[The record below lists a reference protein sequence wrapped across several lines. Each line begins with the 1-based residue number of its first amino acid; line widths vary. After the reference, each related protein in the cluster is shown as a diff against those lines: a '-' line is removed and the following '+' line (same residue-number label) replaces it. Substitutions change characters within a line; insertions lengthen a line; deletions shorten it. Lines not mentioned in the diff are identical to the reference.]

1 MVNAL
6 GQHRASAKPFRPRSL
21 LSAVPILLGV
31 SFEEAALATLDFPRI
46 RAALASRAAT
56 GLGVERAAGLC
67 PSDSAAVIGRELDEL
82 EDALFGVSLSLGGVQ
97 DVRPL
102 VERARDGR
110 VLTGQELLEVGYT
123 LDAAMTVRRSVAA
136 NSRGPLL
143 NVVQTYAGSGLS
155 DHTLLVRRVLES
167 IDRGGEVRDDATPKL
182 RELRRRLAPLRDR
195 IRDRLTSTLE
205 QWADVLQESIVTLRR
220 DRYVVPVQASRV
232 GQVQGII
239 VDSSASG
246 QTYFVEPASITPL
259 NNELARLLL
268 DEEAE
273 VRRILTELS
282 GLVVQ
287 DEGIDATILTL
298 AELDLIAAKARL
310 ARDWR
315 LNRPQAGPDGEYRL
329 QEARH
334 PLIEGAISNDITLGE
349 TEATQTRLLLI
360 TGPNMGGKTAT
371 LKTLG
376 LAVLMHQCGMYVA
389 AASAT
394 LPTVQDVLVDIG
406 DEQSIEASLSTFAS
420 HLKHLRE
427 ILETAG
433 RQTLVLID
441 ELGSGTDPQEGAALS
456 QAIIEGLL
464 SHDARGVITSHL
476 APLKLFALETPGLK
490 NASMGFDLSQLAP
503 TYRLQV
509 GQPGR
514 SYALAIARRMGLPG
528 GVMGRAESILG
539 PEGGLLEALLEELEQ
554 ERESLKAD
562 TERAAAARRNTEA
575 ELGRVQQ
582 ERASIQERR
591 DELLAEAAQKA
602 ETLYTNAL
610 EQVRSLRSRA
620 REDSARPR
628 VLEELRQ
635 LRRVAQA
642 ERPAPQPETPRGDLL
657 RAGSTVDVPAY
668 GASGQVLDVRGDELV
683 VQLGVMKVNVRRRDV
698 RMKQEVVPKVKVKSA
713 FVGTAPSTF
722 QNELQLRGH
731 HVEEAVEE
739 LRQAVGEAFAL
750 KESPLRVVH
759 GKGQG
764 VLRRLLRD
772 YLKTDKRV
780 ESFNDA
786 EPNQGGHGVTVVNIK
801 R

>member
-1 MVNAL
+1 M
-6 GQHRASAKPFRPRSL
+6 
-21 LSAVPILLGV
+21 

-46 RAALASRAAT
+46 REALATRAAT
-56 GLGVERAAGLC
+56 GMGVERARGLC
-67 PSDSAAVIGRELDEL
+67 PSDSAAQISRELDEL
-82 EDALFGVSLSLGGVQ
+82 EDALFGVALSLGGVQ

-123 LDAAMTVRRSVAA
+123 LDAAMTVRRAVAA

-143 NVVQTYAGSGLS
+143 SVVQTHAGTGLS

-167 IDRGGEVRDDATPKL
+167 IDRSGEVRDDASPKL
-182 RELRRRLAPLRDR
+182 RELRRRLGPLRDR
-195 IRDRLTSTLE
+195 IRERLTNTLE
-205 QWADVLQESIVTLRR
+205 QWADVLQENIVTLRR
-220 DRYVVPVQASRV
+220 DRYVLPVQASRV

-246 QTYFVEPASITPL
+246 QTYFVEPATITPL

-282 GLVVQ
+282 GLVVT
-287 DEGIDATILTL
+287 DTGIDATILTL

-315 LNRPQAGPDGEYRL
+315 LNRPQTGPDGEYRL

-334 PLIEGAISNDITLGE
+334 PLIENAVANDIQLGE
-349 TEATQTRLLLI
+349 TRLMLI

-389 AASAT
+389 AASAV
-394 LPTVQDVLVDIG
+394 LPTVQDILVDIG

-427 ILETAG
+427 VLEVAG
-433 RQTLVLID
+433 RRTLVLID

-464 SHDARGVITSHL
+464 AQDARGVITSHL

-514 SYALAIARRMGLPG
+514 SYALAIARRMGLPEA
-528 GVMGRAESILG
+528 VMVRAENILG
-539 PEGGLLEALLEELEQ
+539 PEGGLLEALLENLEQ
-554 ERESLKAD
+554 EREQLRTDVEK
-562 TERAAAARRNTEA
+562 AAAARRNAEA

-591 DELLAEAAQKA
+591 DELVAEAAQKA
-602 ETLYTNAL
+602 ETLYMNAL

-620 REDSARPR
+620 RDDAARPR

-635 LRRVAQA
+635 LRRTAQA
-642 ERPAPQPETPRGDLL
+642 ERPQPQPETPRGDPLK
-657 RAGSTVDVPAY
+657 AGSTVDVPAY
-668 GASGQVLDVRGDELV
+668 GATGQVLDVRGDELV
-683 VQLGVMKVNVRRRDV
+683 VQLGLMKVNVRRRDV
-698 RMKQEVVPKVKVKSA
+698 RMKAEELPRPKAQAKMRSG
-713 FVGTAPSTF
+713 FVGTAPSNF
-722 QNELQLRGH
+722 QAELQLRGH

-780 ESFNDA
+780 ESFSDA
-786 EPNQGGHGVTVVNIK
+786 EPNQGGHGVTVVNI
-801 R
+801 RR

>member
-1 MVNAL
+1 
-6 GQHRASAKPFRPRSL
+6 
-21 LSAVPILLGV
+21 LGV
-31 SFEEAALATLDFPRI
+31 PFEEAALATLDFPRI
-46 RAALASRAAT
+46 REALASRAST
-56 GLGVERAAGLC
+56 GMGVERARGLC
-67 PSDSAAVIGRELDEL
+67 PTSSAAVIGRELGEL
-82 EDALFGVSLSLGGVQ
+82 EDALFGVALSLGGVQ

-110 VLTGQELLEVGYT
+110 VLTGSELLEVGYT
-123 LDAAMTVRRSVAA
+123 LDAAMTVRRAVAT

-167 IDRGGEVRDDATPKL
+167 IDRGGEVRDDASPKL
-182 RELRRRLAPLRDR
+182 RELRRRLGPLRDR
-195 IRDRLTSTLE
+195 IRERLTNTLE
-205 QWADVLQESIVTLRR
+205 QWADVLQENIVTLRR
-220 DRYVVPVQASRV
+220 DRYVLPVQASRV

-246 QTYFVEPASITPL
+246 QTYFVEPATITPL

-282 GLVVQ
+282 GLVVT

-298 AELDLIAAKARL
+298 AELDLIAAKASL

-315 LNRPQAGPDGEYRL
+315 LNRPQTGPDGEYRL

-334 PLIEGAISNDITLGE
+334 PLIESAVSNDISLGGSVSGD
-349 TEATQTRLLLI
+349 TRLLLI

-394 LPTVQDVLVDIG
+394 LPTVQDILVDIG

-464 SHDARGVITSHL
+464 DHDARGVITSHL

-490 NASMGFDLSQLAP
+490 NASMGFDLSALAP
-503 TYRLQV
+503 TYHLQV

-514 SYALAIARRMGLPG
+514 SYALAIARRMGLPEA
-528 GVMGRAESILG
+528 VMLRAETILG
-539 PEGGLLEALLEELEQ
+539 PEGGLLEALLENLEQ
-554 ERESLKAD
+554 EREQLRGD
-562 TERAAAARRNTEA
+562 VERAASARRSAEA

-582 ERASIQERR
+582 ERSAIQERR
-591 DELLAEAAQKA
+591 DELVAEAAQKA
-602 ETLYTNAL
+602 ETLYMNAL

-620 REDSARPR
+620 RDEVARPR

-635 LRRVAQA
+635 LRRTAQA
-642 ERPAPQPETPRGDLL
+642 ERPQAAVEAPRGDPL
-657 RAGSTVDVPAY
+657 RAGSTVEVPAY
-668 GASGQVLDVRGDELV
+668 GATGQVLDVRGDELV
-683 VQLGVMKVNVRRRDV
+683 VQLGLMKVNVRRRDV
-698 RMKQEVVPKVKVKSA
+698 RMKADVVPATKAKVRSS

-722 QNELQLRGH
+722 EAELQLRGH

-780 ESFNDA
+780 ESFSDA
-786 EPNQGGHGVTVVNIK
+786 EPNQGGHGVTVVNI
-801 R
+801 RR

>member
-1 MVNAL
+1 M
-6 GQHRASAKPFRPRSL
+6 PFD
-21 LSAVPILLGV
+21 
-31 SFEEAALATLDFPRI
+31 EAALATLDFPRI
-46 RAALASRAAT
+46 REALASRAAT
-56 GLGVERAAGLC
+56 RLGVERAQTLT
-67 PSDSAAVIGRELDEL
+67 PSGSAAEVARQLDEL

-102 VERARDGR
+102 VGRAQDGR

-123 LDAAMTVRRSVAA
+123 LDAAMTVKRSVAT

-143 NVVQTYAGSGLS
+143 NVASTFAGSGLA
-155 DHTLLVRRVLES
+155 DHTVIVRRVLES

-182 RELRRRLAPLRDR
+182 RELRRRLGPLRDR
-195 IRDRLTSTLE
+195 IRERLTNTLE
-205 QWADVLQESIVTLRR
+205 QWAEVLQEHIVTLRR

-232 GQVQGII
+232 GQVAGII

-282 GLVVQ
+282 GLVAQ
-287 DEGIDATILTL
+287 DEGIGGTILTL
-298 AELDLIAAKARL
+298 AELDLIASKARL
-310 ARDWR
+310 TRDWR
-315 LNRPQAGPDGEYRL
+315 LNRPKPGPDGEYEL
-329 QEARH
+329 KEARH
-334 PLIEGAISNDITLGE
+334 PLIEQAVSNDLLLGD
-349 TEATQTRLLLI
+349 TRLLLI

-389 AASAT
+389 AASAV
-394 LPTVQDVLVDIG
+394 LPIVQDVLVDIG

-420 HLKHLRE
+420 HLRHLRQ
-427 ILETAG
+427 ILETAD
-433 RQTLVLID
+433 RRTLVLID

-456 QAIIEGLL
+456 QAIIERLL
-464 SHDARGVITSHL
+464 SQDARGVITSHL
-476 APLKLFALETPGLK
+476 APLKLFALETPGLR
-490 NASMGFDLSQLAP
+490 NASMGFDLTQLAP

-514 SYALAIARRMGLPG
+514 SYALAIARRMGLPES
-528 GVMGRAESILG
+528 VMTRAEAILG
-539 PEGGLLEALLEELEQ
+539 PEGALLEGLLENL
-554 ERESLKAD
+554 ERERAELKAD
-562 TERAAAARRNTEA
+562 LEAARAARVSVES
-575 ELGRVQQ
+575 ELGRVQA
-582 ERASIQERR
+582 ERAAIQTRR
-591 DELLAEAAQKA
+591 DELIAEASQKA
-602 ETLYTNAL
+602 ETLYVSAL
-610 EQVRSLRSRA
+610 EQVRSLRARA
-620 REDSARPR
+620 REESARPR

-635 LRRVAQA
+635 LRRTAQA
-642 ERPAPQPETPRGDLL
+642 ERPPAAPEPARGDPL

-698 RMKQEVVPKVKVKSA
+698 RMKVEEAPRIKAKSN
-713 FVGTAPSTF
+713 FVGTSTTTF
-722 QNELQLRGH
+722 QSELQLRGH

-739 LRQAVGEAFAL
+739 LRQAVGEAHAL
-750 KESPLRVVH
+750 RESPLRVVH

-772 YLKTDKRV
+772 YLKSDKRV
-780 ESFNDA
+780 ESFHDA
-786 EPNQGGHGVTVVNIK
+786 EPNQGGHGVTIVNIK
-801 R
+801 QV